1 MNLKIIKKDKDKI
14 LVSKY
19 DIINAW
25 NELFSSKI
33 SSVIKSLQIFEKIII
48 ASMLSKIKD
57 NNSNKIKIGDLYDKK
72 DIFTKI

>member
-1 MNLKIIKKDKDKI
+1 M
-14 LVSKY
+14 VSKY

-72 DIFTKI
+72 DIFLQNIMKVVRLI